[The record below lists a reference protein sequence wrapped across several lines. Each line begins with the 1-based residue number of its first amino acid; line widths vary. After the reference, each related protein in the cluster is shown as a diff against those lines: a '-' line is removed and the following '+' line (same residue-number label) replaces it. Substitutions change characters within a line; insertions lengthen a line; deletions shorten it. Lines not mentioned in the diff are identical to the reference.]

1 MSPKIISIGA
11 IATFAL
17 LFGGLFFL
25 SRPQP
30 KVTVNP
36 QAIGQLSAGETF
48 YDFGT
53 VSMAKGLVTHKF
65 TLSNSSP
72 IPATVTKM
80 FTSCMCTKA
89 KLTIADKTWG
99 PIGMPGHTAIP
110 NLAIQIEP
118 GQEAVVETI
127 FDPAAHGP
135 AGVGNI
141 ERQVTIEQNGQPP
154 LQLSFKALV
163 TP

>member
-1 MSPKIISIGA
+1 MNSKIIIIGA
-11 IATFAL
+11 IITLAL

-25 SRPQP
+25 SRPRP
-30 KVTVNP
+30 KAAINP
-36 QAIGQLSAGETF
+36 QATGQLSAGETF

-53 VSMAKGLVTHKF
+53 VSMAKGLVAHKF
-65 TLSNSSP
+65 TLTNSGS
-72 IPATVTKM
+72 IPATVTKI

-89 KLTIADKTWG
+89 KLTVADKTWG

-110 NLAIQIEP
+110 DLAIQIEP
-118 GQEAVVETI
+118 GQEAVVEAI

-141 ERQVTIEQNGQPP
+141 ERQVTLELNGQSP
-154 LQLSFKALV
+154 LQLSFKAVV